1 MGLDST
7 LASRLVTQAPD
18 AVIFADTDGVIRVW
32 NAAATALFGF
42 TAEEAL
48 GEGLDL
54 IVPERFRDA
63 HWTGY
68 RRALAEGDTKYR
80 GQALPTRSTKKDGT
94 TIYIELSFAIVHGD
108 DGSGAVI
115 GALAHARDITER
127 FLREREERRR
137 REAAAGESTA

>member
-1 MGLDST
+1 MHLDPT
-7 LASRLVTQAPD
+7 LATRLVAQAPD
-18 AVIFADTDGVIRVW
+18 AVIFADTDGVIRAW

-42 TAEEAL
+42 SAEEAL

-68 RRALAEGDTKYR
+68 RRALADGDTKYR
-80 GQALPTRSTKKDGT
+80 GQALPTRSTKQDGT

-108 DGSGAVI
+108 GDAVI

-127 FLREREERRR
+127 FLREREERRQ
-137 REAAAGESTA
+137 REAAGGTT